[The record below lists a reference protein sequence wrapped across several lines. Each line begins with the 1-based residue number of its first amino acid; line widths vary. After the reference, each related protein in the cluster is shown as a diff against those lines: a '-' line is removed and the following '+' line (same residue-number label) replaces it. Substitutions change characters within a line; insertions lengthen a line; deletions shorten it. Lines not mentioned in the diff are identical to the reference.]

1 MAALLGVLPGTE
13 AGRGDVGNSY
23 SVANLLFG
31 WIGSGAGGFCWEV
44 LELLN
49 LRQP

>member
-31 WIGSGAGGFCWEV
+31 WIGSGAGLVVFVGKSWNC
-44 LELLN
+44 
-49 LRQP
+49 